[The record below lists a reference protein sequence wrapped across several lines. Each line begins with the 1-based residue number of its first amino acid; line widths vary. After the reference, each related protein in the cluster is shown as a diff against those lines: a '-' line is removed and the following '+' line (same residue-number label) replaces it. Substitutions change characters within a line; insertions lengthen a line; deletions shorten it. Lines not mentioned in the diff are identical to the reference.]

1 MARDRVKEE
10 KDFQELTSS
19 DSNTSCSRVKEEISK
34 IIKTEIKITAKND
47 SQKNLIN
54 SIKNNEITICG
65 GKAGSGKTYL
75 AVAYALNLLRK
86 KENNYKK
93 IYLIKSVNTL
103 KSEDLGYLKGSLDDK
118 ITPFMLSYYINM
130 EKVIGSVALK
140 SLIEKEIVKPLP
152 LAFMRGVSLDNCLII
167 SDETQ
172 NISMDNSHT
181 LMTRIGENCK
191 LIMLGDTN
199 QIDITNKSDSSLK
212 HLIKMFT
219 DTENFGIVEM
229 NNSDIN
235 VRNPLID
242 VIEAKYNEYFNKNIK
257 VNKQLLVESKNGN

>member
-1 MARDRVKEE
+1 MGRDRIKEE

-19 DSNTSCSRVKEEISK
+19 EFNINSSIVKEEIGKILKNDIK
-34 IIKTEIKITAKND
+34 IIAKND

-86 KENNYKK
+86 KENKYNK
-93 IYLIKSVNTL
+93 IYLIKSVTTL

-167 SDETQ
+167 SDEAQ

-212 HLIKMFT
+212 YLIKMFT

-242 VIEAKYNEYFNKNIK
+242 IIETKYIEYFKEKKIK
-257 VNKQLLVESKNGN
+257 

>member
-1 MARDRVKEE
+1 MGRDRIKEE

-19 DSNTSCSRVKEEISK
+19 EFNINSSIVKEEIGKILKNDIK
-34 IIKTEIKITAKND
+34 IIAKND

-86 KENNYKK
+86 KENKYNK
-93 IYLIKSVNTL
+93 IYLIKSVTTL

-167 SDETQ
+167 SDEVQ

-212 HLIKMFT
+212 YLIKMFT

-242 VIEAKYNEYFNKNIK
+242 IIETKYIEYFKEKKIK
-257 VNKQLLVESKNGN
+257 